1 MGIYTTNLE
10 LYKPSIGE
18 QGWGDLINGN
28 FETIDATMAGLN
40 TRMGTAETNITSLT
54 SRMGTAETSITSN
67 ESRIETLETETDAID
82 SRIKVFEDNISFDSN
97 GNIVGNVKGNVIGA
111 VCANYTVSSTQP
123 DVGIKLDS
131 FSGSYTG
138 QTGTTGTILTFD
150 IPQEIGTTNFGLGI
164 KNGTYMGG
172 TLIFKATVSGGGQ
185 YDRRAQLII
194 NGTTMG
200 IGHGNPTDITQDI
213 TFTPIVGINTIQG
226 KITMGVS
233 YSPISQTVSVNG
245 DIYLIPA

>member
-1 MGIYTTNLE
+1 MGTYTTNYNLFM
-10 LYKPSIGE
+10 PSIGE
-18 QGWGDLINGN
+18 QGWGELVNNN
-28 FETIDATMAGLN
+28 FSTIDTSMAGLN
-40 TRMGTAETNITSLT
+40 TRMGTAEMNITSLT
-54 SRMGTAETSITSN
+54 SRMGTAETTIISN
-67 ESRIETLETETDAID
+67 TSRIGILETEADALD
-82 SRIKVFEDNISFDSN
+82 SRIKVFEDNITIDAD
-97 GNIVGNVKGNVIGA
+97 GNIVGNFKGNVFGA

-172 TLIFKATVSGGGQ
+172 TLTFKATVSGGGA
-185 YDRRAQLII
+185 YNRRAQLII
-194 NGTTMG
+194 NGTAMG
-200 IGHGNPTDITQDI
+200 IGHGNPSDITQDI
-213 TFTPIVGINTIQG
+213 TFTPIVGTNTIQG
-226 KITMGVS
+226 KITMGES